1 MYECGGEKGMNEQYI
16 LEMKSVSKSFFGTRV
31 LSSADFNVKPGE
43 LHALMGENG
52 AGKSTLMKI
61 IMGIYSADSG
71 EIIFEGKPVVIRG
84 AREAL
89 KTGISMI
96 HQELNPIMEMT
107 IAENVFVGREKR
119 VRGTPFLNRR
129 QINEDTLALLKEYNM
144 DKKISPSMKMKLLNI
159 AQIQMIEI
167 IKAVSY
173 NAKLIIMDEPT
184 SSLTSNE
191 TEELFKTIALLK
203 ERGVGII
210 YISHRIEEVMQL
222 ADRVSV
228 LRDGAMVGCFDRG
241 KMAHDKIISLMVGRE
256 LSSGYPRNT
265 APKGDVVLEVKNLSR
280 AGFFEDVTFDVRA
293 GEILGMAGLVGAGR
307 SEVMR
312 ALVGFDKLDSGE
324 IFLAGKPVRIKSPL
338 EAKEHFITM
347 APEDRKALGLV
358 LCRSVRENIALKN
371 ERQFSNFG
379 FLNHRKEK
387 SVTSK
392 MADNVT
398 VKMGSINDTVVNLS
412 GGNQQKVVLAKCL
425 MSKPKVMILDEPTRG
440 IDVGAKFSIY
450 NMMTELTKQGIA
462 IIMISSEMPELIGM
476 SDRILVMSNGKI
488 RGEYKEK
495 NEISQ
500 EAILKL
506 ALEGV

>member
-1 MYECGGEKGMNEQYI
+1 MSGQYI
-16 LEMKSVSKSFFGTRV
+16 LEMKSVDKLFFGTKV
-31 LSSADFNVKPGE
+31 LSNADFNVKAGE

-61 IMGIYSADSG
+61 IMGIYLADSG
-71 EIIFEGKPVVIRG
+71 EMIFEGKPVVVHG

-89 KTGISMI
+89 KLGISMI

-119 VRGTPFLNRR
+119 IKGTPFLNRA
-129 QINEDTLALLKEYNM
+129 QINEDTGALLKEYNM
-144 DKKISPSMKMKLLNI
+144 DKRLSPSMKMKALNI

-222 ADRVSV
+222 GDRVSV

-241 KMAHDKIISLMVGRE
+241 EMERDKIISLMVGRE

-280 AGFFEDVTFDVRA
+280 AGFFEDVTFEVRA

-324 IFLAGKPVRIKSPL
+324 IFLEGKPVRIKTPL
-338 EAKEHFITM
+338 EAKDHFITM

-358 LCRSVRENIALKN
+358 LCRSVKENIALKN

-392 MADNVT
+392 IADNVT

-425 MSKPKVMILDEPTRG
+425 MSNPKVIILDEPTRG
-440 IDVGAKFSIY
+440 IDVGAKFTIY
-450 NMMTELTKQGIA
+450 SMMTDLAKRGIA

-476 SDRILVMSNGKI
+476 SDRILVMSNGKV
-488 RGEYKEK
+488 RGNYIERDKA
-495 NEISQ
+495 SQ
-500 EAILKL
+500 ETILRL